1 MRKNHHGKKDRLV
14 KRVFALCLALAVICT
29 CLVPV
34 FATEGLSDLQVE
46 KELPG
51 TSEEEA
57 AGFGDDFPA
66 VDDGEPREVY
76 DEGEAAGFGED
87 EVATRPVE
95 GGEDNLDGG
104 PSVKE
109 TEWGT
114 VIEYGPSSST
124 STDPSSSTETQWSGE
139 DDMVEKPDD
148 KVVVSG
154 DEIKKLQ
161 DMVVY
166 RFWLKELNANDLQ
179 DITAQAQ
186 INNMTESEYL
196 ARNGEVLWNLYFIQ
210 AVPRVETIADYSSY
224 IENPSSNRYEDAHA
238 GAEAQTVVADLQQK
252 VETPE
257 PEAESGPLDPELPVV
272 EVDGNEYVGEI
283 SIPAIGID
291 LPVMSE
297 WSYPRLKIAPCRQF
311 GSSRTDDL
319 VIAAHN
325 YESHFGKLTSLTAGD
340 SVTFTDMDGIVNEYV
355 VNKVE
360 VLDPHSVEEVE
371 HSGYALVL
379 YTCTYGGK
387 TRVTVFCD
395 RAS

>member
-1 MRKNHHGKKDRLV
+1 MRKASPG
-14 KRVFALCLALAVICT
+14 VICV
-29 CLVPV
+29 LLGVV
-34 FATEGLSDLQVE
+34 LLLAALGL
-46 KELPG
+46 
-51 TSEEEA
+51 
-57 AGFGDDFPA
+57 
-66 VDDGEPREVY
+66 
-76 DEGEAAGFGED
+76 
-87 EVATRPVE
+87 
-95 GGEDNLDGG
+95 
-104 PSVKE
+104 
-109 TEWGT
+109 
-114 VIEYGPSSST
+114 YG
-124 STDPSSSTETQWSGE
+124 
-139 DDMVEKPDD
+139 
-148 KVVVSG
+148 
-154 DEIKKLQ
+154 
-161 DMVVY
+161 Y
-166 RFWLKELNANDLQ
+166 
-179 DITAQAQ
+179 
-186 INNMTESEYL
+186 
-196 ARNGEVLWNLYFIQ
+196 
-210 AVPRVETIADYSSY
+210 
-224 IENPSSNRYEDAHA
+224 NRWEDAQA
-238 GAEAQTVVADLQQK
+238 GAEAQTVVQDLQEK
-252 VETPE
+252 VVEQTQSAASAP
-257 PEAESGPLDPELPVV
+257 AIDYSSLDPELPVV
-272 EVDGNEYVGEI
+272 ELGGYEYVGYV

>member
-1 MRKNHHGKKDRLV
+1 M
-14 KRVFALCLALAVICT
+14 
-29 CLVPV
+29 
-34 FATEGLSDLQVE
+34 
-46 KELPG
+46 
-51 TSEEEA
+51 
-57 AGFGDDFPA
+57 GD
-66 VDDGEPREVY
+66 PRER
-76 DEGEAAGFGED
+76 GENLFGRVTVR
-87 EVATRPVE
+87 VARP
-95 GGEDNLDGG
+95 
-104 PSVKE
+104 
-109 TEWGT
+109 
-114 VIEYGPSSST
+114 
-124 STDPSSSTETQWSGE
+124 
-139 DDMVEKPDD
+139 
-148 KVVVSG
+148 
-154 DEIKKLQ
+154 
-161 DMVVY
+161 Y
-166 RFWLKELNANDLQ
+166 RNHCPVGRKRLCELRRRRR
-179 DITAQAQ
+179 
-186 INNMTESEYL
+186 S
-196 ARNGEVLWNLYFIQ
+196 R
-210 AVPRVETIADYSSY
+210 P
-224 IENPSSNRYEDAHA
+224 
-238 GAEAQTVVADLQQK
+238 VVADLQQK

-272 EVDGNEYVGEI
+272 EIDGNEYVGEI
-283 SIPAIGID
+283 SIPVIGID

>member
-1 MRKNHHGKKDRLV
+1 MRKVSPGLV
-14 KRVFALCLALAVICT
+14 CIVLGVLL
-29 CLVPV
+29 L
-34 FATEGLSDLQVE
+34 L
-46 KELPG
+46 
-51 TSEEEA
+51 A
-57 AGFGDDFPA
+57 AGG
-66 VDDGEPREVY
+66 
-76 DEGEAAGFGED
+76 
-87 EVATRPVE
+87 
-95 GGEDNLDGG
+95 
-104 PSVKE
+104 
-109 TEWGT
+109 
-114 VIEYGPSSST
+114 
-124 STDPSSSTETQWSGE
+124 
-139 DDMVEKPDD
+139 
-148 KVVVSG
+148 
-154 DEIKKLQ
+154 
-161 DMVVY
+161 
-166 RFWLKELNANDLQ
+166 
-179 DITAQAQ
+179 
-186 INNMTESEYL
+186 
-196 ARNGEVLWNLYFIQ
+196 LY
-210 AVPRVETIADYSSY
+210 AY
-224 IENPSSNRYEDAHA
+224 NRYEDAHA

-257 PEAESGPLDPELPVV
+257 LPVV
-272 EVDGNEYVGEI
+272 EIDGNEYVGEI